1 MKVLPFK
8 KGEYYLLMLKLWLNE
23 KNGNSLPTLNQIGN
37 TEQQET
43 AVYNGGRARDLTHGK
58 EHLGKALK
66 PSLKAFK
73 L

>member
-1 MKVLPFK
+1 MRKMETL
-8 KGEYYLLMLKLWLNE
+8 
-23 KNGNSLPTLNQIGN
+23 SLPTLNQIGN

-43 AVYNGGRARDLTHGK
+43 AVYNGGRARDLTHGRGTLR
-58 EHLGKALK
+58 EGPK

>member
-1 MKVLPFK
+1 MYYLFK
-8 KGEYYLLMLKLWLNE
+8 KGKYYVLMLKLWLNE
-23 KNGNSLPTLNQIGN
+23 KNGNLSLPTLNQIGN

-66 PSLKAFK
+66 LSLKAFK